1 MPDEVTVLD
10 AAPSIEER
18 INAAEAQRNGDPTP
32 EPSPATAAPDGEPT
46 APETPEVPD
55 AEPDEPAE
63 ETPAAE
69 PADTE
74 AQERGPVTLSAEEA
88 EGMLARMESLES
100 MIEQYRNGG
109 GAPAPVAA
117 PENADALAAQA
128 DKVQS
133 VQQIPEW
140 QPLTEQEADA
150 IGILDAEAYT
160 AREQMLAISTLRG
173 VEQHFAPIVQQIS
186 QAVTEAN
193 DRAEVA
199 TLTYFILNEHP
210 ELEEITP
217 QLRDEVKRARIANP
231 TAAPSKIREEA
242 YKATAKHLAGFNA
255 LKSLR
260 GVQKVNAGKPVASS
274 PGTARPIAQT
284 NRPLTIQE
292 RLKAAAERAG
302 LQI

>member
-10 AAPSIEER
+10 SAPSIEER
-18 INAAEAQRNGDPTP
+18 IAGAEAQRNGESIH
-32 EPSPATAAPDGEPT
+32 EPSPVPITPDGEPVAT
-46 APETPEVPD
+46 ETPEAPA
-55 AEPDEPAE
+55 AEPGEPAE
-63 ETPAAE
+63 AAE

-74 AQERGPVTLSAEEA
+74 VPERGPVTLSADEA
-88 EGMLARMESLES
+88 EGMLAQLESLEK
-100 MIEQYRNGG
+100 MVEQYRNGG

-128 DKVQS
+128 DKAQS
-133 VQQIPEW
+133 TQHVPEW
-140 QPLTEQEADA
+140 QPLTEAEADS
-150 IGILDAEAYT
+150 IGILDVEAYT

-173 VEQHFAPIVQQIS
+173 VEQYFTPIVQQIS

-199 TLTYFILNEHP
+199 TLTHFILNEHP
-210 ELEEITP
+210 ELEDITP
-217 QLRDEVKRARIANP
+217 QLRDEVKRARVANP
-231 TAAPSKIREEA
+231 NAAPSKIREQA

-260 GVQKVNAGKPVASS
+260 GVQKIGNGKPVASS
-274 PGTARPIAQT
+274 PGTARPVAQT
-284 NRPLTIQE
+284 NRPMTIQD

-302 LQI
+302 LQM

>member
-1 MPDEVTVLD
+1 MPEEQTVLES
-10 AAPSIEER
+10 APSIEER
-18 INAAEAQRNGDPTP
+18 ISAAESQRNGEPTP
-32 EPSPATAAPDGEPT
+32 EPSREVIAPDGEP
-46 APETPEVPD
+46 AESETPEEPH

-63 ETPAAE
+63 AAE
-69 PADTE
+69 PADGAE
-74 AQERGPVTLSAEEA
+74 SPRGPVTLSAEEA

-128 DKVQS
+128 EKVQA

-140 QPLTEQEADA
+140 QPLTEEEADS
-150 IGILDAEAYT
+150 IGILNAEAYT

-231 TAAPSKIREEA
+231 NAAPSKIREEA
-242 YKATAKHLAGFNA
+242 YKATSKHLAGFNA

-274 PGTARPIAQT
+274 PGTARPVAQT
-284 NRPLTIQE
+284 NRPMSIQD

>member
-1 MPDEVTVLD
+1 MPDDVTVLD
-10 AAPSIEER
+10 AAPSIEDR
-18 INAAEAQRNGDPTP
+18 IAEAESQRNGESTP
-32 EPSPATAAPDGEPT
+32 EPSPALIKPDSEPVVSD
-46 APETPEVPD
+46 APETPD

-63 ETPAAE
+63 AAE
-69 PADTE
+69 PADG
-74 AQERGPVTLSAEEA
+74 AAAERGPVTLSAEEA

-140 QPLTEQEADA
+140 QPLTEEEADN
-150 IGILDAEAYT
+150 IGILNAEAYT

-231 TAAPSKIREEA
+231 TAPPSKIREEA
-242 YKATAKHLAGFNA
+242 YKATSKHLAGFNA

-274 PGTARPIAQT
+274 PGTARPVAQT
-284 NRPLTIQE
+284 NRPMSIQD

>member
-1 MPDEVTVLD
+1 MPDEQTVLD

-18 INAAEAQRNGDPTP
+18 IAEAESQRNGESIP
-32 EPSPATAAPDGEPT
+32 EPSPALITPDGEPT
-46 APETPEVPD
+46 ESETPEEPHD
-55 AEPDEPAE
+55 EPDEPAE
-63 ETPAAE
+63 AAE
-69 PADTE
+69 PADGAE
-74 AQERGPVTLSAEEA
+74 SPRGPVTLSAEEA

-128 DKVQS
+128 EKVQA

-140 QPLTEQEADA
+140 QPLTEEEADA
-150 IGILDAEAYT
+150 IGILNAEAYT

-231 TAAPSKIREEA
+231 NAAPSKIREEA
-242 YKATAKHLAGFNA
+242 YKATSKHLAGFNA

-274 PGTARPIAQT
+274 PGTARPVAQT

>member
-1 MPDEVTVLD
+1 MPEEQTVLES
-10 AAPSIEER
+10 APSIEER
-18 INAAEAQRNGDPTP
+18 ISAAESQRNGEPTP
-32 EPSPATAAPDGEPT
+32 EPSREVIAPDGEP
-46 APETPEVPD
+46 AESETPEEPH

-63 ETPAAE
+63 AAE
-69 PADTE
+69 PADGAE
-74 AQERGPVTLSAEEA
+74 SPRGPVTLSAEEA

-128 DKVQS
+128 EKVQA

-140 QPLTEQEADA
+140 QPLTEEEADS
-150 IGILDAEAYT
+150 IGILNAEAYT

-231 TAAPSKIREEA
+231 NAAPSKIREEA
-242 YKATAKHLAGFNA
+242 YKATSKHLAGFNA

-274 PGTARPIAQT
+274 PGTARPVAQT
-284 NRPLTIQE
+284 NRPMTIQD

-302 LQI
+302 LQM

>member
-1 MPDEVTVLD
+1 MPEEQTVLES
-10 AAPSIEER
+10 APSIEER
-18 INAAEAQRNGDPTP
+18 ISAAESQRNGEPTP
-32 EPSPATAAPDGEPT
+32 EPSREVIAPDGEP
-46 APETPEVPD
+46 AESETPEEPH

-63 ETPAAE
+63 AAE
-69 PADTE
+69 PADGAE
-74 AQERGPVTLSAEEA
+74 SPRGPVTLSAEEA

-128 DKVQS
+128 EKVQA

-140 QPLTEQEADA
+140 QPLTEEEADS
-150 IGILDAEAYT
+150 IGILNAEAYT

-199 TLTYFILNEHP
+199 TLTYFILKEHP

-231 TAAPSKIREEA
+231 NAAPSKIREEA
-242 YKATAKHLAGFNA
+242 YKATSKHLAGFNA

-274 PGTARPIAQT
+274 PGTARPVAQT
-284 NRPLTIQE
+284 NRPLTIQD

-302 LQI
+302 LQM

>member
-1 MPDEVTVLD
+1 MPEDVTVLE

-18 INAAEAQRNGDPTP
+18 INAAESQRNGAPST
-32 EPSPATAAPDGEPT
+32 EPSPDLITPGGEPD
-46 APETPEVPD
+46 AIDAPEVPD

-63 ETPAAE
+63 AAE

-74 AQERGPVTLSAEEA
+74 ATEKGSVTLSAEEA

-100 MIEQYRNGG
+100 MIEQFRNGG

-117 PENADALAAQA
+117 PENADALAAKAEQ
-128 DKVQS
+128 VQS

-140 QPLTEQEADA
+140 QPLTEEEADN
-150 IGILDAEAYT
+150 IGILNAQAYT

-231 TAAPSKIREEA
+231 NAAPSKIRAEA
-242 YKATAKHLAGFNA
+242 YKATSKHLAGFNA

-260 GVQKVNAGKPVASS
+260 GVQKVNGGKPVASA
-274 PGTARPIAQT
+274 PGTARPNVQS

-302 LQI
+302 LQM

>member
-1 MPDEVTVLD
+1 MPEEQTVLES
-10 AAPSIEER
+10 APSIEER
-18 INAAEAQRNGDPTP
+18 ISAAESQRNGEPTP
-32 EPSPATAAPDGEPT
+32 EPSREVIAPDGEP
-46 APETPEVPD
+46 AESETPEEPH

-63 ETPAAE
+63 AAE
-69 PADTE
+69 PADGAE
-74 AQERGPVTLSAEEA
+74 SPRGPVTLSAEEA

-128 DKVQS
+128 EKVQA

-140 QPLTEQEADA
+140 QPLTEEEADA
-150 IGILDAEAYT
+150 IGILNAEAYT

-210 ELEEITP
+210 EVEEITP

-231 TAAPSKIREEA
+231 NAAPSKIREEA
-242 YKATAKHLAGFNA
+242 YKATSKHLAGFNA

-274 PGTARPIAQT
+274 PGTARPVAQT
-284 NRPLTIQE
+284 NRPMTIQD

-302 LQI
+302 LQM